1 MAKTSIEFCVIS
13 ARGLGRR
20 SPLLKPQWF
29 SVAWV
34 DPNSKYCT
42 KVDTSGS
49 SDPSWA
55 MKFSVSA
62 DEHDLSSLQRMTLT
76 VEVYRRDPIF
86 LREHL
91 QGAAIVQM
99 KEYLDKFVNG
109 KEHPKIIE
117 ETASFQLR
125 RKKSDKAHGFVDISI
140 RICKEEDIHAQF
152 SGSHDGSKYP
162 NQAGITLAIE
172 DGPVYNYPPLPS
184 SHYRD
189 NSEHNDL
196 YGNTMPS
203 TPTTQTDLAPSGSN
217 GYSNQR
223 PLIPQ
228 TLPPPTSN
236 PSYFSPPYP
245 AARGQVPQNYINMP
259 PRRFAGQ
266 SGPPNLGMGLGAGA
280 LAAGTLIFGEN
291 LLPGQSLG
299 AGLDGASLTLS
310 SDAPF

>member
-1 MAKTSIEFCVIS
+1 MAKTSVEFCVIS

-20 SPLLKPQWF
+20 SSLLKPQWF

-42 KVDTSGS
+42 KVDAPGG
-49 SDPSWA
+49 SDPSWG

-62 DEHDLSSLQRMTLT
+62 DEHDLSSLQRMALT
-76 VEVYRRDPIF
+76 VEVYRREPIF
-86 LREHL
+86 LGEHL
-91 QGAAIVQM
+91 QGAAIIQM
-99 KEYLDKFVNG
+99 KEYFDKFVNN
-109 KEHPKIIE
+109 KEHPRLIE

-125 RKKSDKAHGFVDISI
+125 RRKSDKAHGFVDISI
-140 RICKEEDIHAQF
+140 RICKEENVRAQF
-152 SGSHDGSKYP
+152 SGSQDGSKYP
-162 NQAGITLAIE
+162 NQVGITLAIE

-189 NSEHNDL
+189 HSEHNDL
-196 YGNTMPS
+196 YGMPV
-203 TPTTQTDLAPSGSN
+203 TPTTKPDPAPSGSN

-223 PLIPQ
+223 PLIPK

-236 PSYFSPPYP
+236 PDYFSPPPYP

-266 SGPPNLGMGLGAGA
+266 NGPPNLGMGLGAGA

-291 LLPGQSLG
+291 LLPGPSFG

-310 SDAPF
+310 SDSPF